1 MTYGFDNNQNLILVI
16 SKDEYD
22 ANKEELAQRLDTFET
37 QFSNALSDTASDL
50 SQQINNN
57 YSAMERADDDIR
69 ADYGKKINSVLEDVN
84 NLASRVSTLEGKVK

>member
-22 ANKEELAQRLDTFET
+22 ANKEELAQRLDAFET
-37 QFSNALSDTASDL
+37 QFSNALSDTAGSL

-57 YSAMERADDDIR
+57 YSAMEKADDDIR
-69 ADYGKKINSVLEDVN
+69 ADYGKKINSVLADVN
-84 NLASRVSTLEGKVK
+84 KLASRVTTLEGKVK

>member
-37 QFSNALSDTASDL
+37 QFSNALSDTAGDL

-69 ADYGKKINSVLEDVN
+69 ADYGKKINSVLADVN
-84 NLASRVSTLEGKVK
+84 KLASRVTTLEGKVK